1 MKMKLLPILFAA
13 LTVSSFSLNAQDK
26 KMSEMQIKQQQDQFK
41 DRYEIQKKTI
51 QTAFNT
57 DMKAL
62 AAQKN
67 LTPAQR
73 KEQMDIIKDRYEM
86 QKKANQATFKT
97 DKNNLKEK
105 RELLNN
111 GKHLGEEKHEGEMKK
126 VKTTHPVKHKPK
138 TVNHTPKPVKH

>member
-1 MKMKLLPILFAA
+1 MKSKLLLTLFIA
-13 LTVSSFSLNAQDK
+13 LTASSFSLKAQDK

-41 DRYEIQKKTI
+41 DRYEAQKKTI
-51 QTAFNT
+51 QTAYNM

-62 AAQKN
+62 EAQKN

-86 QKKANQATFKT
+86 QKKANQTTYKN

-105 RELLNN
+105 REVLNN
-111 GKHLGEEKHEGEMKK
+111 GKHEREEKHEGKEKHEGQEKKIMK
-126 VKTTHPVKHKPK
+126 TPPVKH
-138 TVNHTPKPVKH
+138 VPKPVKH

>member
-1 MKMKLLPILFAA
+1 MKLKLLPILFAA

-62 AAQKN
+62 EAQKN

-73 KEQMDIIKDRYEM
+73 KEQMDIIKDRYQQ
-86 QKKANQATFKT
+86 QKKANQAAYKN
-97 DKNNLKEK
+97 DKNILKEK
-105 RELLNN
+105 RDLLNN
-111 GKHLGEEKHEGEMKK
+111 GKPKVEVKK
-126 VKTTHPVKHKPK
+126 IKTTHPVKHA
-138 TVNHTPKPVKH
+138 PKPVKH